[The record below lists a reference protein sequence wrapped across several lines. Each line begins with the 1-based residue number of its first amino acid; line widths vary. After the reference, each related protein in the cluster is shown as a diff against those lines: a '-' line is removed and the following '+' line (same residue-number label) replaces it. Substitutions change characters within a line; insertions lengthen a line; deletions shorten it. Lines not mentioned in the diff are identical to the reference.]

1 MIQWKAMVISSALIT
16 LEACFLEKEVP
27 GQLDNGHLPASRQ
40 LTIKMISCVA

>member
-1 MIQWKAMVISSALIT
+1 MGQKGRRMGSGWAPSCLWT
-16 LEACFLEKEVP
+16 P